1 MATNSTT
8 TARAPQDRKPTKAAK
23 TEAAQVRF
31 DEIEGHDLLRPFSQV
46 KGSDQVRLLG
56 RLTRLGLIDDAEDGD
71 STADLSGMDL
81 EEIADLIDYVAERFA
96 IDVQAF
102 EEFTSGRGG
111 YERAMTLAVAYAGE
125 LGNADD

>member
-31 DEIEGHDLLRPFSQV
+31 GEIEGHDLLRPFSQV

-81 EEIADLIDYVAERFA
+81 EEIADLIDYVADHFA
-96 IDVQAF
+96 VDVQKF

>member
-8 TARAPQDRKPTKAAK
+8 ATRKPQDRKPTKAAK
-23 TEAAQVRF
+23 QAEAQVRF
-31 DEIEGHDLLRPFSQV
+31 AEIEGHELLRPFSQV

-96 IDVQAF
+96 VDVDKF

>member
-1 MATNSTT
+1 MATRTPQDHKTSTT
-8 TARAPQDRKPTKAAK
+8 DI
-23 TEAAQVRF
+23 TEAKQARF

-56 RLTRLGLIDDAEDGD
+56 RLSRLGLVSDDQEKDAGAVGLDG
-71 STADLSGMDL
+71 LDL

-96 IDVQAF
+96 VDQSEF
-102 EEFTSGRGG
+102 EKFTSGKGG

-125 LGNADD
+125 LGNDAD

>member
-1 MATNSTT
+1 MATRTPQDHKPSTT
-8 TARAPQDRKPTKAAK
+8 DI
-23 TEAAQVRF
+23 TEAKQARF
-31 DEIEGHDLLRPFSQV
+31 DEIEGHELLRPFSKV

-56 RLTRLGLIDDAEDGD
+56 RLSRLGLISDDEGD
-71 STADLSGMDL
+71 AGAADLSGLDL

-96 IDVQAF
+96 IDQAKF
-102 EEFTSGRGG
+102 EEFTSGKGG